1 MNSGDR
7 IIDWITSDLSLPESG
22 VRNTVVML
30 SQGDTVPF
38 ISRYRKEKTGDLNEV
53 NIRDINDKLQYYI
66 ELETRKETILGSIEE
81 QKKMTPELKK
91 QIEECKEKTK
101 LEDIYLPY
109 KPKRQTKATVAKAAG
124 LEPLAIEITEQKRGM
139 KENRQE
145 ILKQYLNP
153 EKGIDT
159 IEKAAAGAID
169 IIAEQLSDDAAIRG
183 MLRTYMTN
191 NGNIRSKATK
201 AAENLKTKY
210 DMYYD
215 YSEPLKAVPGHRLL
229 AIRRG
234 AKEEVLTWKIVLEDE
249 TAVNMM
255 LAKVVKNKGNMS
267 LFYPEL
273 FQAVQTAYDRHLYP
287 SLQVEIFLAKMDDAD
302 KDAINVFATNAKN
315 LLLAAPAGHKVI
327 MGVDPGF
334 RTGCKVVVI
343 DSNGNFKE
351 YHAIFPHEPASRVK
365 EAEDILVDLLEE
377 YYVELIAIGN
387 GTASKETNTF
397 VNAVLKKHTDLKVMP
412 KVVIVS
418 EAGASV
424 YSASPLATA
433 EFPDLDVTVRGAI
446 SIARRLQDPLAELV
460 KIDPKS
466 IGVGQYQHDVNQI
479 HLKNQ
484 LDGTVESAVN
494 FVGANL
500 NSASIELLSYV
511 SGIGK
516 NVAKNIVQYRTKNG
530 SFKDKNELMKV
541 SGLGEKTFE
550 QCAGFLRIPNGAN
563 PLDNSGVH
571 PERYGLVE
579 TMAGD
584 LGVNVPEMIGNT
596 ALVQRID
603 VKKYISPEIGLL
615 TLNDIVQELKK
626 PGVDPRKDF
635 STAEFSAEINTIEDL
650 KENMVLNGTVTNVT
664 NFGAFVD
671 IGVHQDGLVHIS
683 KLSSRFVTNPH
694 EVVSVGET
702 LKVKVLKID
711 TELKRI
717 SLEVIGK

>member
-1 MNSGDR
+1 MSSGDR
-7 IIDWITSDLSLPESG
+7 IIDWITSDLGLPEGG
-22 VRNTVVML
+22 VRNTVMML
-30 SQGDTVPF
+30 GDGDTVPF
-38 ISRYRKEKTGDLNEV
+38 ISRYRKEKTGNLDEV

-66 ELETRKETILGSIEE
+66 ELETRKETILNSIEE

-91 QIEECKEKTK
+91 LIEECKEKTK

-109 KPKRQTKATVAKAAG
+109 KPKRQTKATIAKAAG
-124 LEPLAIEITEQKRGM
+124 LEPLAVEILEQTRGM
-139 KENRQE
+139 KENKAE
-145 ILKQYLNP
+145 IIKPFIDP

-159 IEKAAAGAID
+159 AQKALTGAID
-169 IIAEQLSDDAAIRG
+169 IIAEQLSDNALIRG
-183 MLRTYMTN
+183 LLRN
-191 NGNIRSKATK
+191 FISANGNLRSKATK
-201 AAENLKTKY
+201 AAANLKTKY

-215 YSEPLKAVPGHRLL
+215 YNESLKTIPGHRLL

-234 AKEEVLTWKIVLEDE
+234 AKEEVLSWKIVLEDDQAIDLILSK
-249 TAVNMM
+249 T
-255 LAKVVKNKGNMS
+255 VKNKGNMS

-273 FQAVQTAYDRHLYP
+273 FQAVQTAYERHLYP

-302 KDAINVFATNAKN
+302 KDAIDVFAKNAKN
-315 LLLAAPAGHKVI
+315 LLIAPPAGHKVI

-343 DSNGNFKE
+343 DTNGNFKE
-351 YHAIFPHEPASRVK
+351 YHAIFPHEPALRVA
-365 EAEDILVDLLEE
+365 EAEDIIVDLIEE

-387 GTASKETNTF
+387 GTASKETTAFIN
-397 VNAVLKKHTDLKVMP
+397 NVLKKHTFKINP
-412 KVVIVS
+412 KVIVVS

-433 EFPDLDVTVRGAI
+433 EFPNLDVTVRGAI

-479 HLKNQ
+479 HLKKQ

-500 NSASIELLSYV
+500 NSASTELLSYV

-516 NVAKNIVQYRTKNG
+516 TVAKNIVAYRTKNG
-530 SFKDKNELMKV
+530 SFKDKKELMKI
-541 SGLGEKTFE
+541 SGLGDKTFE
-550 QCAGFLRIPNGAN
+550 QCAGFLRIPGGLN

-571 PERYGLVE
+571 PERYTVIE
-579 TMAGD
+579 KMASD
-584 LGVNVPEMIGNT
+584 LDVKIEELIGNE
-596 ALVQRID
+596 ALIKKID
-603 VKKYISPEIGLL
+603 PKQYVCENVGLL
-615 TLNDIVQELKK
+615 TLNDIMQELKK

-635 STAEFSAEINTIEDL
+635 STAEFSDDVNTLDDL
-650 KENMVLNGTVTNVT
+650 QENMVLNGTVTNVT

-683 KLSSRFVTNPH
+683 KLSNKFITSPH
-694 EVVSVGET
+694 EVVSVGDT
-702 LKVKVLKID
+702 VKVKVLKVD

-717 SLEVIGK
+717 SLEVVR